1 MGPSCRNK
9 VHEGARSLDETARK
23 TPEQTM
29 HKLDKSQSSSAK
41 FWFTSVWVLL
51 IFSLIGCAP
60 TVYYVRPTEW
70 RTMAVRD
77 SLIISFRPHLQGRS
91 IFLDPGHGGDDRRNR
106 GPKEDAIEA
115 DVNLKV
121 SLALRDYLL
130 RSGAIV
136 SLARTNDTTVA
147 LRDRPLLALAAGAE
161 VFISVH
167 HNATADRGTNYT
179 ATYYHA
185 YPGHPEYHAADQDL
199 ARYVQRD
206 NSYAMRNPGP
216 PFSPSFDGTLSDFGI
231 YPNSGFAVLRDNPLP
246 AVLIE
251 GSFFTHPHEEQKL
264 ALREFNEIEAWGI
277 FLGIGKY
284 FRAGVPQLSLAS
296 DSVHTTPLPV
306 FSISVSSKEQIE
318 PATVFASLDG
328 APVPAA
334 YIDSTRSITVTP
346 TSELPGGEHELKAWV
361 RNVNGNSSWQFHS
374 RILIKLPVAKLNL
387 DLHPGELPLLGEAMA
402 RATCIALDKNG
413 APVVD
418 GTPIHFSLSNQE
430 LDTTITTLNG
440 VAFVYIPG
448 STKRELRILEV
459 AADTAR
465 SRAVLGFSTSYD
477 TYLTGVVRSALD
489 STVLAGT
496 EIIQSDL
503 GSRQAPLLDTT
514 WRDGRYIVYRRLPDP
529 LLLQMQRTGY
539 FAYRQQY
546 RHATEPI
553 QADAIL
559 EPVAGGRLFG
569 KTYLI
574 DPRYGGAEGGDM
586 SINGLRSADVNLE
599 VARLVHILLRAAG
612 ANVILLRDRDTTV
625 AEAERA
631 RLSALYGRG
640 MYIRIDA
647 AGRDGQAKAAIYQ
660 SLVNNVFAARLL
672 DGLSRTAGLDS
683 AGIVGAQDRFYYDVA
698 MGTISLII
706 PSVTTGRYEGVR
718 SKRLDEIAWGIFL
731 GILQSE
737 GFEPAMDVTYEVR
750 SGIDE
755 APLAGIR
762 ILLNETLSA
771 VTDERGRVRFYG
783 TEPADAYKRVPGN
796 DNAVIRRVVLP

>member
-1 MGPSCRNK
+1 
-9 VHEGARSLDETARK
+9 
-23 TPEQTM
+23 M
-29 HKLDKSQSSSAK
+29 HKSDRNESSRAK
-41 FWFTSVWVLL
+41 LWLTSVWVLL
-51 IFSLIGCAP
+51 IFSFVGCAP

-70 RTMAVRD
+70 RTMAMRD
-77 SLIISFRPHLQGRS
+77 SLINSFRPHLQGRR

-106 GPKEDAIEA
+106 GPEEDAIEA

-130 RSGAIV
+130 RAGANV
-136 SLARTNDTTVA
+136 FLARMNDTTVA

-161 VFISVH
+161 IFISVH

-185 YPGHPEYHAADQDL
+185 YPGHPEYHPADQDL
-199 ARYVQRD
+199 ARYIQRD

-264 ALREFNEIEAWGI
+264 ALQEFNEIEAWGI

-284 FRAGVPQLSLAS
+284 FRAGVPELRLTS
-296 DSVHTTPLPV
+296 DSVHTTPLPA
-306 FSISVSSKEQIE
+306 FSINVLSKERIDL
-318 PATVFASLDG
+318 AIVFASLDG
-328 APVPAA
+328 VPVPAA
-334 YIDSTRSITVTP
+334 YNDSTSSITVTP
-346 TSELPGGEHELKAWV
+346 THELSGGGHELNAWV
-361 RNVNGNSSWQFHS
+361 RNVNGNSSWPFQS
-374 RILIKLPVAKLNL
+374 RILIKLPVATLNL
-387 DLHPGELPLLGEAMA
+387 DLHPGELPLLGEATA
-402 RATCIALDKNG
+402 RATCSALDKNG

-418 GTPIHFSLSNQE
+418 GTLIHFTLSNQE
-430 LDTTITTLNG
+430 LDTTVTTVNG
-440 VAFVYIPG
+440 VAYVYLPG

-465 SRAVLGFSTSYD
+465 RRAVLGFSTSYD

-489 STVLAGT
+489 STVLAGA
-496 EIIQSDL
+496 EIIQPDL
-503 GSRQAPLLDTT
+503 GSREALILDTAWT
-514 WRDGRYIVYRRLPDP
+514 DGRYIVYRRLPDP
-529 LLLQMQRTGY
+529 LLLQMQHTGY

-546 RHATEPI
+546 RHATEPL
-553 QADAIL
+553 QADAML

-574 DPRYGGAEGGDM
+574 DPRYGGTEPGDM
-586 SINGLRSADVNLE
+586 SITGLRDADVNLE
-599 VARLVHILLRAAG
+599 VAQRVHSLLRAAG
-612 ANVILLRDRDTTV
+612 ANVILVRDRDTTI
-625 AEAERA
+625 AEADRA
-631 RLSALYGRG
+631 RLSARYGQG

-647 AGRDGQAKAAIYQ
+647 AGKDGQASAAIYQ
-660 SLVNNVFAARLL
+660 SLVNNAFAARLL
-672 DGLSRTAGLDS
+672 NGLSRTAGLDS
-683 AGIVGAQDRFYYDVA
+683 VAIVGAQDPFYYDVA

-718 SKRLDEIAWGIFL
+718 TRRFDEIAWGIFL
-731 GILQSE
+731 GILQLE
-737 GFEPAMDVTYEVR
+737 GFVPAMDMAYEVR

-755 APLAGIR
+755 APLAGIPV
-762 ILLNETLSA
+762 LLNEALSA

-783 TEPADAYKRVPGN
+783 IEPADASLRVPGN
-796 DNAVIRRVVLP
+796 DNAAIRRVALP